1 MSGSARRARSV
12 LLAVGWGVL
21 GPQIAG
27 CKPGEVARPDPR
39 LAPSPAPRDLAA
51 RVAQRRALAGRSF
64 ARAAL
69 VKPAEDSPARAG
81 LTLAPIFAFELPSG
95 AGVPADGPLA
105 DWGKPITNALVESP
119 ARPVVYVHK
128 QAAALA
134 GDAYTQWV
142 YHWGFG
148 NTEQARPVP
157 GWGWLR
163 VTLDRDGLPVIW
175 ETLVA
180 GADRPEVYVAEGLE
194 TAAAAQY
201 GAATGGRVFAVEAE
215 RPNSVPVTLVRVLRD
230 GPMAMGP
237 FVYVD
242 RVGRVRTVL
251 CRCMSSQIRE
261 VVANDHY
268 ELRSLPHELPDTAAG
283 AAGFPW
289 AGIQPSAID
298 LDAIAQPDFVA
309 QALRLPVGF

>member
-1 MSGSARRARSV
+1 
-12 LLAVGWGVL
+12 L
-21 GPQIAG
+21 
-27 CKPGEVARPDPR
+27 PR
-39 LAPSPAPRDLAA
+39 
-51 RVAQRRALAGRSF
+51 
-64 ARAAL
+64 
-69 VKPAEDSPARAG
+69 
-81 LTLAPIFAFELPSG
+81 
-95 AGVPADGPLA
+95 
-105 DWGKPITNALVESP
+105 
-119 ARPVVYVHK
+119 
-128 QAAALA
+128 
-134 GDAYTQWV
+134 
-142 YHWGFG
+142 
-148 NTEQARPVP
+148 
-157 GWGWLR
+157 
-163 VTLDRDGLPVIW
+163 
-175 ETLVA
+175 
-180 GADRPEVYVAEGLE
+180 GLE